1 MMDINNNNKNKELEI
16 INLSKKYG
24 NKVIFNNL
32 NIQIPKGKSIG
43 IMGPSGTG
51 KSVLLKCILGLTDY
65 EGQILYKG
73 SLLEKKNRKNLY
85 NHSGMLFQ
93 NGALFDSLNVW
104 QNITFKL
111 INSSFFYSSEN
122 CLSIAKKML
131 NEVEL
136 SEDVLQNMPSEL
148 SGGMQKRVALARAI
162 VNNPNILF
170 FDEPTTG
177 LDPLTTKSINNLIFK
192 LIKKDVTSLII
203 SHDPISIQKICDEV
217 IFLTDGIIEWQGNIK
232 EMLTSEHKMLKD
244 YLNSKN

>member
-1 MMDINNNNKNKELEI
+1 MDDNIELEI
-16 INLSKKYG
+16 RNLSKKFG
-24 NKVIFNNL
+24 NKIVFKNL

-51 KSVLLKCILGLTDY
+51 KSVLLKCILGLTNYDGKIFY
-65 EGQILYKG
+65 NGT
-73 SLLEKKNRKNLY
+73 LLEKKSRKDLY
-85 NHSGMLFQ
+85 NNSGMLFQ

-104 QNITFKL
+104 QNIAFKL
-111 INSSFFYSSEN
+111 INASFFYSTTN

-136 SEDVLQNMPSEL
+136 GEDILQNMPSEL

-162 VNNPNILF
+162 VNKPNILF

-177 LDPLTTKSINNLIFK
+177 LDPLTTKSINK
-192 LIKKDVTSLII
+192 LIYKLIYKNNITSLII

-217 IFLTDGIIEWQGNIK
+217 IFLTDGVINWQGNIK
-232 EMLTSEHKMLKD
+232 DMLTSKHKILKD